1 MINELI
7 SALLQVLVFTS
18 IPFVVYLITKKTKKG
33 FFDYIGLKPSNRKA
47 NLLAVLVALVFII
60 PPLLLTIF
68 NAEFHQIMTNPESM
82 TGKFREM
89 GFSLSTVIII
99 ILAAVFKTAL
109 SEEILFRGFIAK
121 RIIAA
126 TSYQTGNII
135 QALLF
140 GIIHTLLFM
149 LITTNLFF
157 LIFIFIFPSIGAY
170 LSVYLNEK
178 IAEGS
183 IIPGWI
189 SHAGAN
195 LISYSVVGFLI

>member
-1 MINELI
+1 MINEII
-7 SALLQVLVFTS
+7 SALLQLLVFTAV
-18 IPFVVYLITKKTKKG
+18 PFVVYLITRKTRKG

-47 NLLAVLVALVFII
+47 NFLAVLVALVFIV
-60 PPLLLTIF
+60 PPLLLTLF
-68 NAEFHQIMTNPESM
+68 NNEFYQIMTDPETM
-82 TGKFREM
+82 TGKFRQM
-89 GFSLSTVIII
+89 GFSLSTVFIII
-99 ILAAVFKTAL
+99 IASVFKTAL

-126 TSYQTGNII
+126 TNYQTGNII

-149 LITTNLFF
+149 IITSNLFF

>member
-1 MINELI
+1 MINEII
-7 SALLQVLVFTS
+7 SALLQLLVFTA
-18 IPFVVYLITKKTKKG
+18 IPFVVYLITKRTSKG

-47 NLLAVLVALVFII
+47 NLLAVLVALVFIV
-60 PPLLLTIF
+60 PPLLLTVF
-68 NAEFHQIMTNPESM
+68 NTEFHQIMTDPESM
-82 TGKFREM
+82 SGKFRQM
-89 GFSLSTVIII
+89 GFSFTTVCIIVI
-99 ILAAVFKTAL
+99 AAVFKTAL

-126 TSYQTGNII
+126 TGYQTGNIL

-140 GIIHTLLFM
+140 GILHTLLFM
-149 LITTNLFF
+149 IITTNLFF
-157 LIFIFIFPSIGAY
+157 LVFIFVFPSVGAY

-178 IAEGS
+178 IADGS

-189 SHAGAN
+189 SHGGAN